1 MRANGLSISSRTRL
15 EQWVSHYNQGR
26 PHASLGPGIPEP
38 DRAFLMTGS
47 QYGHQLVQ
55 NCKVAGRFSSDCI
68 TSTAAKERRVKDK
81 LLRRRRP
88 LITSPLEWQM
98 MAAPVL
104 HPVIPVLAE
113 RGGTRLQTP
122 RPTVLVDTRE
132 QNPLNLSRFSGW
144 FAGIEKKALKLGDYS
159 IAGLED
165 VCVVE
170 RKDLSDLVHSCTAD
184 RTAFINRLRLMARYP
199 HRLLVIT
206 STLSQIKSPYA
217 HARVDPNRITQFLVA
232 TLAGLQV
239 PFVCSETHELGEE
252 LVGSYLY
259 QVHLYHWLESN
270 DHGRFLADDDI

>member
-1 MRANGLSISSRTRL
+1 M
-15 EQWVSHYNQGR
+15 
-26 PHASLGPGIPEP
+26 
-38 DRAFLMTGS
+38 
-47 QYGHQLVQ
+47 
-55 NCKVAGRFSSDCI
+55 
-68 TSTAAKERRVKDK
+68 
-81 LLRRRRP
+81 
-88 LITSPLEWQM
+88 SPLEWQM
-98 MAAPVL
+98 TAAPVA
-104 HPVIPVLAE
+104 HPIIPMVAE
-113 RGGTRLQTP
+113 RGGTQIKAPKAVL
-122 RPTVLVDTRE
+122 LVDTRE
-132 QNPLNLSRFSGW
+132 QNPLNFSRFRGW
-144 FAGIEKKALKLGDYS
+144 FSGIEKKALKLGDYS

-184 RTAFINRLRLMARYP
+184 RSAFINRLRLMARYP

-217 HARVDPNRITQFLVA
+217 HANVDPNRITQFLVA

-270 DHGRFLADDDI
+270 DYGRFLTDDDV